1 MGSLWTGGK
10 SELTRLESLLTT
22 GPEDT
27 GVALLEAGASSVG
40 DEAGAEGSPE
50 EEEIGAME
58 EAALSPGVEVME
70 APETTMPAGVRVA
83 AMVIGARAGPT
94 ETAMTVTLHTTS
106 KSPPRPDRPSM
117 AVIKMGE
124 LR

>member
-1 MGSLWTGGK
+1 M
-10 SELTRLESLLTT
+10 TRLASLLTT

-27 GVALLEAGASSVG
+27 GVALLEAGAFSVG

-50 EEEIGAME
+50 EEETGAME
-58 EAALSPGVEVME
+58 VAALSPGVGVME

-83 AMVIGARAGPT
+83 AMVIGAREGPT
-94 ETAMTVTLHTTS
+94 ETAMTVMLHTTS

>member
-1 MGSLWTGGK
+1 MGSLWTGGR
-10 SELTRLESLLTT
+10 SELTKLASLLTT

-27 GVALLEAGASSVG
+27 GVVLLEAGAFSVG
-40 DEAGAEGSPE
+40 DEAGAEGSLE
-50 EEEIGAME
+50 EEETGAME
-58 EAALSPGVEVME
+58 VAALSPGVGVME

-83 AMVIGARAGPT
+83 AMVIGAREGPI
-94 ETAMTVTLHTTS
+94 ETAMTVMLHTTS

>member
-1 MGSLWTGGK
+1 MGGR
-10 SELTRLESLLTT
+10 SELTRLASLLTT

-27 GVALLEAGASSVG
+27 GVALLEAGAFSVG

-50 EEEIGAME
+50 EEETGAME
-58 EAALSPGVEVME
+58 VAALSPGVGVME

-83 AMVIGARAGPT
+83 AMVIGAREGPT
-94 ETAMTVTLHTTS
+94 ETAMTVMLHTTS